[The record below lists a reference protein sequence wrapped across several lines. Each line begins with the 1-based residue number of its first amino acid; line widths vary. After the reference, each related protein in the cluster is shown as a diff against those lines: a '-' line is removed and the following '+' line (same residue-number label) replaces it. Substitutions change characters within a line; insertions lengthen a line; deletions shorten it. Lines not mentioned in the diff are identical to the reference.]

1 MSLKVYIKPYGDNN
15 YTEITDLIKEKGM
28 TWSINSVDADGAG
41 RNLDGVMIRKQI
53 AQKDKL
59 EIKCRPLTSTEFKN
73 LRDILNN
80 DWLSAK
86 MVDDAETIEFKC
98 YRGAALTT
106 AILVSFTAAQKWDGA
121 KFSLIAE

>member
-1 MSLKVYIKPYGDNN
+1 MSLKVYIKPYGGST
-15 YTEITDLIKEKGM
+15 YTEITDLIKEKGI

-41 RNLDGVMIRKQI
+41 RSLDGVMIRKQI

-59 EIKCRPLTSTEFKN
+59 EITCRPMTSTEFKN

-80 DWLSAK
+80 DWLMVK
-86 MVDDAETIEFKC
+86 MVDDAETIEYKC

-106 AILVSFTAAQKWDGA
+106 AVLVSFTAVQKWNGT